1 MRACGCGTAPAMR
14 CGKGKVKVKVNVNV
28 MLVLGA
34 LALVGCSA
42 KGFDDGT
49 GDPMGN
55 TDPGSQMSGGDG
67 GTMTS
72 GDSGSM
78 QGNDSGGTQDSGVQ
92 VDAGDGFDQFQHRNL
107 DDINMYRATLNIAP
121 LVLDKQLCTFALAG
135 STQLSQDHSPHAH
148 FITAGNNGTLWTS
161 GFTSM
166 AGENQGDP
174 NGWTVLSQNQV
185 TNELMQIDAIQK
197 AMFNEGPGSGEAHGH
212 YMNMMNAKFKRVGVG
227 LLEVNNK
234 LYLTND
240 FSD

>member
-1 MRACGCGTAPAMR
+1 M
-14 CGKGKVKVKVNVNV
+14 
-28 MLVLGA
+28 VLGA
-34 LALVGCSA
+34 AVLMGCSGG
-42 KGFDDGT
+42 KGFEEGN
-49 GDPMGN
+49 PMGD
-55 TDPGSQMSGGDG
+55 TDSGGNPMMGGDG
-67 GTMTS
+67 GMS
-72 GDSGSM
+72 GGDSGSM
-78 QGNDSGGTQDSGVQ
+78 MMGGDSGNGMQDSGVV
-92 VDAGDGFDQFQHRNL
+92 VDSGDGFDQFQHRNL

-121 LVLDKQLCTFALAG
+121 LKLDQQLCTFALAG
-135 STQLSQDHSPHAH
+135 SQQLSQDHSPHAH

-197 AMFNEGPGSGEAHGH
+197 AMFNEGPGQGQAHGH
-212 YMNMMNAKFKRVGVG
+212 YMNMMNSQFKRVGVG